1 MTQIA
6 GKTLHTE
13 TGRQCKVE
21 TLLGSGGQGEV
32 YQVRVDGQPYALKW
46 YFPEYLPSDPD
57 LRERL
62 RFAIDKGAP
71 NNRFLWPLELVNSP
85 DGHTFG
91 YVMPLREPRFKGTVD
106 LVKRRVE
113 PSFRALCTAGFE
125 LADGY
130 LQLHTQGLCYR
141 DISFGNVFL
150 DPDTGEV
157 RICDNDNVTVT
168 GTASGGILGTPRF
181 MAPEIV
187 RGEAFPSTDTDLFS
201 LAVLL
206 FCMFM
211 LHHPLEGKKEATIH
225 CFDLPAMERLYGIEP
240 LFIFDPNDDSNRPVP
255 GYQDNALIYWPI
267 YPQFIRAL
275 FTRAFTQ
282 GIRDPKNGRVRE
294 SEWRQAFV
302 QLRDSI
308 IYCGRCGAENFYD
321 VENVRNNQP
330 HTRWSCKESIRLPPR
345 IRIGQATVML
355 NYDTRLFPH
364 HLGVLYDFS
373 APIAAVSRHP
383 RDPSVWGLTNRSQ
396 ETWTVTRPDGAL
408 SELLPGRSVTL
419 ASGVK
424 INFGTVEGE
433 IRW

>member
-1 MTQIA
+1 MRRSGT
-6 GKTLHTE
+6 TLRTE
-13 TGRQCKVE
+13 TGRLCVVE
-21 TLLGSGGQGEV
+21 KLLRSGTQGDV
-32 YQVRVDGQPYALKW
+32 YEVRVDGQPYALTRDL
-46 YFPEYLPSDPD
+46 PASLPSDPD
-57 LRERL
+57 LRKWL
-62 RFAIDKGAP
+62 KFAIENGAP
-71 NNRFLWPLELVNSP
+71 DKRFLWPLELVTDP

-91 YVMPLREPRFKGTVD
+91 YLMPLREPRFKGTED
-106 LVKRRVE
+106 LMMRRVE

-130 LQLHTQGLCYR
+130 LRLHSQGLCYR

-168 GTASGGILGTPRF
+168 GTESGGVRGTPRF

-211 LHHPLEGKKEATIH
+211 LHHPLEGKKEAAIH
-225 CFDLPAMERLYGIEP
+225 CFDLPAMERLYGAEP
-240 LFIFDPNDDSNRPVP
+240 LFIFDPDDDSNRPVP
-255 GYQDNALIYWPI
+255 GYQDNALIYWAI
-267 YPQFIRAL
+267 YPQFLRDL

-308 IYCGRCGAENFYD
+308 VYCECGAENFYD
-321 VENVRNNQP
+321 VEKVKNQQP
-330 HTRWSCKESIRLPPR
+330 HRCWFCNKNIRLPPR

-364 HLGVLYDFS
+364 HLGVWYDFS
-373 APIAAVSRHP
+373 APVAAVSRHP
-383 RDPSVWGLTNRSQ
+383 RDPNVWGLTNHSQ
-396 ETWTVTRPDGAL
+396 ETWTVTRPDGTLA
-408 SELLPGRSVTL
+408 ELPPGRSVTL

-424 INFGTVEGE
+424 INFGRVEGE
-433 IRW
+433 IRQ